1 MKLLILSDLH
11 IPPESVTSLFHLE
24 KYKRILKNQITSDY
38 DMVFI
43 SGDVFEHRVPYYVNV
58 FETLQ
63 ILFNEKPV
71 IFCLGNHEFAYEDY
85 NSVLKTYEAQ
95 YKIFKEK
102 FPNNISICLDI
113 SNYFDFENNRIV
125 GNVFWYDWSLNN
137 CRTLMKGEILDGWL
151 DISIKNF
158 DPLEEHEKCKQKIFK
173 NVDITKNM
181 ILLTHTVPHES
192 MNSFSK
198 EQPDSPYNSYSG
210 TKDFLKEL
218 TGMNFKFSFCGHT
231 HRKENH
237 EIYGIKCINIGND
250 YFFHTNKIEWM
261 IFDVDENLNIKNI
274 IQR

>member
-11 IPPESVTSLFHLE
+11 IPVETAASYFYFE
-24 KYKRILKNQITSDY
+24 KYKRILEKQITSDY
-38 DMVFI
+38 DMVLI
-43 SGDVFEHRVPYYVNV
+43 SGDVFEHQVTYKVNV
-58 FETLQ
+58 FNILD
-63 ILFNEKPV
+63 ILFNGKPV
-71 IFCLGNHEFAYEDY
+71 VFCLGNHEFAFENYNDVIDMYKREYEQFKLLYPDK
-85 NSVLKTYEAQ
+85 SLK
-95 YKIFKEK
+95 
-102 FPNNISICLDI
+102 CLDI
-113 SNYFDFENNRIV
+113 SNYYDFGNNRIV

-137 CRTLMKGEILDGWL
+137 CRTLMKGEIIEGWL
-151 DISIKNF
+151 DTSIKNF

-173 NVDITKNM
+173 NIDITKNM

-198 EQPDSPYNSYSG
+198 EQPYSPYNSYSG

-237 EIYGIKCINIGND
+237 EIYGIKCINVGND
-250 YFFHTNKIEWM
+250 YLFHTNKIEWM
-261 IFDVDENLNIKNI
+261 IFDVDENLNLKNI